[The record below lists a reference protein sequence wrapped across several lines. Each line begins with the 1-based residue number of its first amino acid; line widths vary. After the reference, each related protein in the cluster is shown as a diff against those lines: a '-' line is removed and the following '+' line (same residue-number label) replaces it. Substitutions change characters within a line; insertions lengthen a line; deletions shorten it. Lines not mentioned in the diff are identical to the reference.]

1 MSFPFPYLLCVMYSF
16 LNFTPTPCNGSSY
29 SLFYYISDSFAGEI
43 WLFQT
48 DMFYVSRF
56 SFLGKIDFPG
66 RIKVSSVIIRP
77 ENRYSVWDRMF
88 VWLFEMG
95 SRNKV
100 RGGGAIIKLFRISP
114 DGRWAGSFHSIDVK
128 ESFRGDISRTVLEP
142 IGNRNHTHI
151 WTQDDSNWSSVEEC
165 EWSGEFGKP
174 NNTKERKKV
183 GEEN

>member
-1 MSFPFPYLLCVMYSF
+1 
-16 LNFTPTPCNGSSY
+16 
-29 SLFYYISDSFAGEI
+29 
-43 WLFQT
+43 
-48 DMFYVSRF
+48 
-56 SFLGKIDFPG
+56 
-66 RIKVSSVIIRP
+66 
-77 ENRYSVWDRMF
+77 MF

-114 DGRWAGSFHSIDVK
+114 DGRWAGSFDSIDVK